1 MGFVVGADAAGRVEG
16 GRVMVVEARG
26 AAMASTVVAR
36 SVQDC
41 DRWLAVLRLSARRGS
56 VESREL
62 AWLTIDEV
70 LDRRLEL
77 RDVGSRAGA
86 QS

>member
-1 MGFVVGADAAGRVEG
+1 VVGWVGAEAAGRD
-16 GRVMVVEARG
+16 RDVVIELRG
-26 AAMASTVVAR
+26 AVMASPSTVVAR

-56 VESREL
+56 VLDREL
-62 AWLTIDEV
+62 ARLRIDEV

-77 RDVGSRAGA
+77 ERGKRSR
-86 QS
+86 